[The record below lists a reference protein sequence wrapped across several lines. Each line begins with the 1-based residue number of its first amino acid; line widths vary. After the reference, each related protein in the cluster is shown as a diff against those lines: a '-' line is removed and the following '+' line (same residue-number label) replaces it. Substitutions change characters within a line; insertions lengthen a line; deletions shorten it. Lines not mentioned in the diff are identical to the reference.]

1 MWERPVNRKI
11 VAGVASGISEGI
23 GVAQIWV
30 RIAFI
35 VLAFTAGIGFILYG
49 IGWLVMPRQGR
60 DESIVDRIVDRANE
74 PKEWVSIGLVALGVL
89 LLAGNLDLISNDIIL
104 AGGLIA
110 IGLVLYTTNAQDDG
124 NEDPSPSGGS
134 PPEVTTSPDS
144 GEDSGDES
152 ESLNDDAPVT
162 AGASSFVAS
171 DGGSAFAAKAEHSQ
185 DRAGTEFVDQP
196 TRQRSV
202 RTQRTRRRR
211 SVLPRLTF
219 GILLLVV
226 GSLGMYHASVGFV
239 KDVDYVAA
247 ALGIVGAGVLVSSVW
262 GRARWLV
269 PLGIVLMP
277 ILVLVNF
284 MQVSVIG
291 PWGEYFEE
299 IETFNNLQESY
310 KYGGGDVT
318 FRLDERAWDEDV
330 GSVSVDVEIGVGSVT
345 LVVPDDVNVVVRADI
360 GLGSVENA
368 AIPPEGFDPSNTASR
383 IGRDWRLHSP
393 VIVTGDEIVFRQVG
407 NPGPTVEFD
416 IAMGLGTVSL
426 VEAEVGE

>member
-11 VAGVASGISEGI
+11 VAGVASGISEGMGI
-23 GVAQIWV
+23 ATIWV
-30 RIAFI
+30 RLIFI
-35 VLAFTAGIGFILYG
+35 VLAFTAGIGFVLYG
-49 IGWLVMPRQGR
+49 IGWLVMPRQG
-60 DESIVDRIVDRANE
+60 EVYSIVDRIVDRANE

-89 LLAGNLDLISNDIIL
+89 LLAGNLDLISGDIIL

-110 IGLVLYTTNAQDDG
+110 IGLVLYTTNTRDDG
-124 NEDPSPSGGS
+124 DDNPSPSGGS
-134 PPEVTTSPDS
+134 PPGVSTSPDS

-152 ESLNDDAPVT
+152 ESLNDDAPVE

-171 DGGSAFAAKAEHSQ
+171 DGASATTAKAEHSQ
-185 DRAGTEFVDQP
+185 GRAGTQFADRP
-196 TRQRSV
+196 TRQRSA
-202 RTQRTRRRR
+202 RTRRRR

-219 GILLLVV
+219 GILLFVI

-299 IETFNNLQESY
+299 VETFNNLQESY
-310 KYGGGDVT
+310 RYGGGDVT
-318 FRLDERAWDEDV
+318 FRLDERAWDEIADN
-330 GSVSVDVEIGVGSVT
+330 VSVDVEIGVGSVT
-345 LVVPDDVNVVVRADI
+345 LFIPDDVNVVISADI
-360 GLGSVENA
+360 GLGSVENT
-368 AIPPEGFDPSNTASR
+368 AIAPEGFDPSDTASS
-383 IGRDWRLHSP
+383 GARDWRLHTP
-393 VIVTGDEIVFRQVG
+393 ILVTGDEIVFRQLG